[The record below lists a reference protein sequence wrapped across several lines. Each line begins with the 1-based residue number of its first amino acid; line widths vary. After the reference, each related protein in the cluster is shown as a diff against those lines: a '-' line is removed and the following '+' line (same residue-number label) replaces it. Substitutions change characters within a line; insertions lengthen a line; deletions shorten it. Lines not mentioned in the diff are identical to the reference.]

1 MSSPPIPRS
10 EPAPEPASAEVE
22 AFSRVALAVAHPDGP
37 ELFPNLMHELAASLR
52 VRAVYMAAFPG
63 DSRCT
68 MRTLA
73 ISLDGRSRPNVG
85 FTVDGVLAAAMA
97 RRAFQS
103 IPGSLLPHLDA
114 CGVLAGE
121 PLQAVSALTLTDT
134 AGEPLGLLVAMDG
147 RPIART
153 DAPRTEALLRLVAIR
168 AAAQ

>member
-37 ELFPNLMHELAASLR
+37 ELFPNLMHELASGLR

-73 ISLDGRSRPNVG
+73 VSLDGHSEPNVE
-85 FTVDGVLAAAMA
+85 FPVDSILAAAIA

-114 CGVLAGE
+114 SSVLSGE
-121 PLQAVSALTLTDT
+121 SLQ
-134 AGEPLGLLVAMDG
+134 
-147 RPIART
+147 
-153 DAPRTEALLRLVAIR
+153 
-168 AAAQ
+168 